1 MTHLYL
7 FDEAHSNASLYGI
20 GVYIRLLT
28 ESLKNTN
35 MHITIVK
42 MFYKC
47 NNVVIENRDNIRYIY
62 IPDLENKII
71 NKSYYY
77 RSAFFILY
85 PFISIGDNNI
95 FHYNYLSSYQL
106 SVLIKSYFPKSLS
119 LLTIHY
125 RELTSS
131 SIFVEELIFISE
143 LCQKIIV
150 LTKASA
156 SFFLRYYNVPL
167 CKIEIIPNYI
177 PIYKEKYLNDKSDL
191 KDFYGISKNKKVIL
205 YVGRFDYNK
214 NPYILLQSFLELLK
228 LRDDVHLILIG
239 NGDFNSLFSL
249 IDKAYGNI
257 TFTGF
262 LEQNELH
269 KFYSIADL
277 GVIPSRYE
285 EFGYVALEMMMHGI
299 PLIANKIGGLA
310 EIIEDGVTGDLID
323 LYKGNNFFNSINL
336 LVESMNSLLSDEE
349 KRKKYSFNAYKCY
362 FDNYNKEL
370 YCDRMLNLYKM
381 ISSILGT

>member
-1 MTHLYL
+1 MNHLYL
-7 FDEAHSNASLYGI
+7 FDEAFSNASTYGI
-20 GVYIRLLT
+20 GVYIKLLT
-28 ESLKNTN
+28 EALKRAN
-35 MHITIVK
+35 MHITVVT

-47 NNVVIENRDNIRYIY
+47 NNIVVENRDSIRYIY
-62 IPDLENKII
+62 IPSVKNESI

-77 RSAFFILY
+77 RSVCFILL
-85 PFISIGDNNI
+85 PFISINDNNI

-106 SVLIKSYFPKSLS
+106 SILIRNYFPKSFS

-125 RELTSS
+125 REVTSFS
-131 SIFVEELIFISE
+131 VFAEELIFLRE

-156 SFFLRYYNVPL
+156 SFFLRYYNIPL
-167 CKIEIIPNYI
+167 CKMEIIPNYI
-177 PIYKEKYLNDKSDL
+177 PIHKEYSNNKLDL
-191 KDFYGISKNKKVIL
+191 KDFYGISKNKKIIL

-214 NPYILLQSFLELLK
+214 NPYILVQSFLELLK
-228 LRDDVHLILIG
+228 LRNDVHLILIG
-239 NGDFNSLFSL
+239 NGDFNSLFNL
-249 IDKAYGNI
+249 IDRAYGNI

-262 LEQNELH
+262 LEQNEIH

-299 PLIANKIGGLA
+299 PLIANKTGGLA

-323 LYKGNNFFNSINL
+323 LYKDNNLFSSINL
-336 LVESMNSLLSDEE
+336 LVKSMNSLLSNKE
-349 KRKKYSFNAYKCY
+349 KRKKYSLNAYKY
-362 FDNYNKEL
+362 YLDKYNKDL
-370 YCDRMLNLYKM
+370 YYERMFNLYKM
-381 ISSILGT
+381 VSSISKI